1 MQFTELSESTV
12 KRCLKDL
19 DNNNFI
25 SIKNRFET
33 FLGDA
38 KRQTSNMY
46 HLQVGVQT
54 DTHGVQ
60 PETGGGV
67 TVNPHV
73 TTNKNHIYCQD
84 FLKVW
89 NAYPRKDGSKKKAYE
104 IWTKITEKDC
114 IIIKKSL
121 FNHVEKYNKLK
132 HECSRVEKKI
142 FFYQSQI
149 KNSSKCTSCGN
160 ELMIVNN
167 QIKDLN
173 RTELDREVE
182 AYHSRLAVL
191 TKDYTDIELKLNE
204 SEILSFKHSTK
215 AVKELFDAA
224 IKIDPLLEQIF
235 E

>member
-1 MQFTELSESTV
+1 MSWVALSWASKQKVGSSPRKFVLTALANFCDDENKCFPSIKTIMQFTELSESTV

-25 SIKNRFET
+25 SIENRFET

-67 TVNPHV
+67 TVKPHV

-114 IIIKKSL
+114 IIIKKDL
-121 FNHVEKYNKLK
+121 FNHVEKYNKLN
-132 HECSRVEKKI
+132 
-142 FFYQSQI
+142 
-149 KNSSKCTSCGN
+149 KN
-160 ELMIVNN
+160 
-167 QIKDLN
+167 KDLKFIPHFTTWLN
-173 RTELDREVE
+173 QRRWETETEAPEV
-182 AYHSRLAVL
+182 
-191 TKDYTDIELKLNE
+191 KPNLNQ
-204 SEILSFKHSTK
+204 L
-215 AVKELFDAA
+215 VG
-224 IKIDPLLEQIF
+224 
-235 E
+235 